1 MRYNKIKLFVVVAI
15 ALAQVMTGQV
25 TFETKVTSYGFMGMG
40 AFEST
45 TKTFLRTDAQRTDTK
60 LKFTGPVM
68 KMFSPKGTVT
78 NIIRLDKE
86 LIWDF
91 NDKKKKYTEQTFDE
105 IRKSFEELGQAG
117 SDQQMAGGALPEE
130 DYEAEYEWSKPKV
143 KVKNLGE
150 KKTINGFSC
159 QHYLASVTTVGTHI
173 ETGIKDTM
181 LFVSDLWNAK
191 GVSKKMDLVNDFNKR
206 YLKAIGFD
214 IPENQGLAMI
224 AGMYKEHMQTLG
236 DEISKLK
243 GYPIVNDMKLTMT
256 KNLLSVE
263 QEEEEEPEEESL
275 SMRDIQRNFGGLL
288 GKKLMKDVLNKKAD
302 KNTEEPKKSS
312 VSELFH
318 MKSEVLSIDEGSIAV
333 DKFEV
338 KKGYKLKKK

>member
-60 LKFTGPVM
+60 LKFTGSVM

-117 SDQQMAGGALPEE
+117 SDQQMAGGAPPEE
-130 DYEAEYEWSKPKV
+130 DYEAEYKWSKPTI

-159 QHYLASVTTVGTHI
+159 QHYLVSVTTVGTHI

-256 KNLLSVE
+256 KNMSSVE
-263 QEEEEEPEEESL
+263 HEEEEPKKESL

-288 GKKLMKDVLNKKAD
+288 GKKLMKDVLNKKAE
-302 KNTEEPKKSS
+302 KKSEEPQKAS
-312 VSELFH
+312 VAKLFH
-318 MKSEVLSIDEGSIAV
+318 MKSEVISISESSIAV

>member
-15 ALAQVMTGQV
+15 ALAQIAMAQV

-60 LKFTGPVM
+60 LKFTGSVM
-68 KMFSPKGTVT
+68 KMFNSKGTVT

-86 LIWDF
+86 LVWNF
-91 NDKKKKYTEQTFDE
+91 NDRKKKYTEQTFDK
-105 IRKSFEELGQAG
+105 IRESFQQLEEGEYTQGMSAG
-117 SDQQMAGGALPEE
+117 STDE

-159 QHYLASVTTVGTHI
+159 QHYLASVTTIGTHI

-191 GVSKKMDLVNDFNKR
+191 NVSKKMDLVYDFNKR
-206 YLKAIGFD
+206 YMKAIGFEV
-214 IPENQGLAMI
+214 PENQGLAMI

-236 DEISKLK
+236 DEVSKLK
-243 GYPIVNDMKLTMT
+243 GYPIVNDMKLTIT
-256 KNLLSVE
+256 KNAAPKVE
-263 QEEEEEPEEESL
+263 EQKEESISL
-275 SMRDIQRNFGGLL
+275 RDIQRGFGGLL
-288 GKKLMKDVLNKKAD
+288 GKKLLKDAAKKKKSD
-302 KNTEEPKKSS
+302 EPRKSS

-318 MKSEVLSIDEGSIAV
+318 MKSEVLSIVEGSV
-333 DKFEV
+333 STNKFEIP
-338 KKGYKLKKK
+338 KGYKLKK